1 MKYQS
6 VLVLHT
12 PQDSIESLE
21 SAVLWAN
28 KWNAQI
34 DICVL
39 SLPVSTKRIATVK
52 GVDGIREKGARADLA
67 STEDRLERIRRFTN
81 EHKIAVSLTNHYTI
95 EDNIQE
101 LLTKSSLYADLV
113 MISHGSSLQS
123 GFHRKCLDAA
133 LFEANKPVLLAANQ
147 SLNVTKENITKEK
160 ATKELEQPKA
170 FEHVVIAW
178 HEDIHS
184 IQAIR
189 AAFPLLEMAKKI
201 DLVQIENEISTTA
214 DKRDNSHKV
223 SDIEAYLARHGLTAS
238 LAIVGTD
245 GRFVSHALLD
255 TIGQLNPDLVVMGAF
270 GHSRIAE
277 KLFHGVTYD
286 VLANLNHTDLFL
298 SHA

>member
-6 VLVLHT
+6 VLVIHT
-12 PQDSIESLE
+12 LQDSIESLKT
-21 SAVLWAN
+21 AVLRAN
-28 KWNAQI
+28 KWNAKV

-39 SLPVSTKRIATVK
+39 SMPESAARVATLQ
-52 GVDGIREKGARADLA
+52 GVNVTGGQGARADLISA
-67 STEDRLERIRRFTN
+67 EDRLEKIRRFTN
-81 EHKIAVSLTNHYTI
+81 EHKIAVKLTNHYTI
-95 EDNIQE
+95 EENIEE

-113 MISHGSSLQS
+113 MISHSSSLHA
-123 GFHRKCLDAA
+123 GARRKFLDAV
-133 LFEANKPVLLAANQ
+133 LFDANKPVLLTAVQ
-147 SLNVTKENITKEK
+147 PMRTIKES
-160 ATKELEQPKA
+160 ELSKG

-189 AAFPLLEMAKKI
+189 AAFPLLELAEKI
-201 DLVQIENEISTTA
+201 DLVLIENESEGDGDEDEPNA
-214 DKRDNSHKV
+214 GRKV
-223 SDIEAYLARHGLTAS
+223 SDIEAYMARHGLTAR
-238 LAIVGTD
+238 LTIARTD

-255 TIGQLNPDLVVMGAF
+255 TIGQFNPDLVVMGAF

-286 VLANLNHTDLFL
+286 VLENLVDTDLFL

>member
-1 MKYQS
+1 M
-6 VLVLHT
+6 
-12 PQDSIESLE
+12 
-21 SAVLWAN
+21 SA
-28 KWNAQI
+28 
-34 DICVL
+34 
-39 SLPVSTKRIATVK
+39 KRIATVK
-52 GVDGIREKGARADLA
+52 GVDGIREEGARADLA

-81 EHKIAVSLTNHYTI
+81 KHKIAVSLTNHYTI

-101 LLTKSSLYADLV
+101 LLAKASLYADLV

-133 LFEANKPVLLAANQ
+133 LFEANKPVLLTANQ
-147 SLNVTKENITKEK
+147 SLNVTKENVTKENVTK
-160 ATKELEQPKA
+160 KNAAKELEQPKA

-189 AAFPLLEMAKKI
+189 AAFPLLEMAEKI
-201 DLVQIENEISTTA
+201 DLVQIENEIDTTA
-214 DKRDNSHKV
+214 DQQDNSHKV
-223 SDIEAYLARHGLTAS
+223 SDIEAYLARHGLTAN

-245 GRFVSHALLD
+245 GRYVSHALLD

-286 VLANLNHTDLFL
+286 VLGNLIHTDLFL